1 MGSKHGGLESDRWL
15 VHAWM
20 GGQLFRCP
28 PILEGRDELVTGP
41 GPSMEQRARSR
52 MYFIMASIAFSVLA
66 ISGIAIAVMGNGAGW
81 LLVAIAVVLWAGLYL
96 TLTYTQKSQP

>member
-1 MGSKHGGLESDRWL
+1 
-15 VHAWM
+15 M

-81 LLVAIAVVLWAGLYL
+81 LLVAIAVVLWGGLYL

>member
-1 MGSKHGGLESDRWL
+1 
-15 VHAWM
+15 
-20 GGQLFRCP
+20 
-28 PILEGRDELVTGP
+28 
-41 GPSMEQRARSR
+41 